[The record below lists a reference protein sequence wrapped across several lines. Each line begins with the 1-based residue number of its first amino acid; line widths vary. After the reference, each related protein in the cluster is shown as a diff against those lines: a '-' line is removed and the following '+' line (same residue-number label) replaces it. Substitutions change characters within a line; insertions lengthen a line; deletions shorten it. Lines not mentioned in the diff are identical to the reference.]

1 MKKVYE
7 KPQVYMERFELSQN
21 VAACNWKLGSG
32 APESCNIVRDNFE
45 DDGADFT
52 GGFTA
57 EPLCRV
63 NVSEYCYT
71 SGAGDLPSIF
81 VS

>member
-1 MKKVYE
+1 
-7 KPQVYMERFELSQN
+7 MERFELSQN

-32 APESCNIVRDNFE
+32 APESCKVEQDNFE
-45 DDGADFT
+45 DDGVNMT

-57 EPLCRV
+57 KPTCDFPA
-63 NVSEYCYT
+63 SGYCYT